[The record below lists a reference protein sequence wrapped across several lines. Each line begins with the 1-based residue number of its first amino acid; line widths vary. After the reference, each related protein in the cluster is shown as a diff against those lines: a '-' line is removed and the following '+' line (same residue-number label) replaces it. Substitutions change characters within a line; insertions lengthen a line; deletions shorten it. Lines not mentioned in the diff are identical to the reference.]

1 MVSRTVD
8 EILPELA
15 DSKYF
20 SLLDAKSGYW
30 HVSLDKESSFL
41 TTFNTPCKYLWL
53 CLPFGLKVSGD
64 VFQGRID
71 RVLKSVPSSVGI
83 LDDILCHSNEETT
96 HDVAV
101 ITLLETARVNN
112 LTFNANKFVFKS
124 QDCAFF
130 GGNLT
135 PAGYRMDPKKV
146 QAITE
151 MKPPENLQD
160 LQSFLGLVNYL
171 KRFSPALAD
180 LTAPLRTLCKKDTLF
195 TWESSQQTAFEA
207 IKKEITSAP
216 VLAYFDRSKASTI
229 QSDASKKG
237 IGAVLI
243 QDDKPVIYAS
253 KALTE
258 TEQSYSNIERELLSV
273 VFALER
279 FHHYVYGYTA
289 TVHPD
294 HKPLISVWKKSIV
307 CNSPRLQRLLL
318 RLSRYDVNVEYL
330 KGKDNV
336 AADALSRVPPQPT
349 PKEGEDEEDFILI
362 HMLTEEIPA
371 DSTRVGDFR
380 RATAEDTISS
390 LLMQVVANGWPE
402 LKKDCHPLLV
412 DYWSYRE
419 EISAENGLLFK
430 GHRLTVPEKLR
441 SRVLQTIHEGNL
453 GF

>member
-1 MVSRTVD
+1 M
-8 EILPELA
+8 
-15 DSKYF
+15 
-20 SLLDAKSGYW
+20 
-30 HVSLDKESSFL
+30 
-41 TTFNTPCKYLWL
+41 
-53 CLPFGLKVSGD
+53 
-64 VFQGRID
+64 
-71 RVLKSVPSSVGI
+71 
-83 LDDILCHSNEETT
+83 
-96 HDVAV
+96 
-101 ITLLETARVNN
+101 
-112 LTFNANKFVFKS
+112 FKS

-135 PAGYRMDPKKV
+135 AAGYRMDPKKV

-160 LQSFLGLVNYL
+160 LQSVLGLVNYL
-171 KRFSPALAD
+171 NRFSPALAD

-195 TWESSQQTAFEA
+195 TSESSQQTAFEA

-216 VLAYFDRSKASTI
+216 VLAYFDRSKANTI
-229 QSDASKKG
+229 QSEASKKG
-237 IGAVLI
+237 LGAVLI

-253 KALTE
+253 RALTE
-258 TEQSYSNIERELLSV
+258 MEQSYSNIERELLSV
-273 VFALER
+273 IFSLER

-289 TVHPD
+289 TVQTD
-294 HKPLISVWKKSIV
+294 HKPLVSVWKKSIV
-307 CNSPRLQRLLL
+307 CNSPRLWRLSL
-318 RLSRYDVNVEYL
+318 RLSQCDVNIEYL

-336 AADALSRVPPQPT
+336 VADALSRVSPQPT
-349 PKEGEDEEDFILI
+349 PKEGEDEEDFTPV

-441 SRVLQTIHEGNL
+441 SRVLQTIHEGHFGFKMQL
-453 GF
+453 GA